1 VAKNMKKIFNR
12 KISRNFYKHKVEKWV
27 LFYKTK
33 SNLFDKLIFIFYL
46 INNLSWLIRFK
57 LLYVILDMAQMAII
71 IILYFID

>member
-1 VAKNMKKIFNR
+1 M
-12 KISRNFYKHKVEKWV
+12 
-27 LFYKTK
+27 FYKTK

-46 INNLSWLIRFK
+46 INNLSIRFK